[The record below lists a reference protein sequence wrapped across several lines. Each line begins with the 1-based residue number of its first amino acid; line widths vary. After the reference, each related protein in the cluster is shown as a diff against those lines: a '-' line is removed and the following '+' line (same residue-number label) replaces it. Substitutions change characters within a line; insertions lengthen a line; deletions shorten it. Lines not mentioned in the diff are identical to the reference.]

1 MGLYSVFLALG
12 QIVGAFVGA
21 AAAELWALDGILVAT
36 LLLMAVALLP
46 LARLRRFE
54 LTVGGAPIDEPE
66 LEGGTPALAGAAL
79 PVDDGGSDAAA
90 PKRGG

>member
-12 QIVGAFVGA
+12 QISGAFVGA
-21 AAAELWALDGILVAT
+21 AAAEVWALDGILAAT

-54 LTVGGAPIDEPE
+54 LEVEGTPVPGPQSEPGAPV
-66 LEGGTPALAGAAL
+66 LVGAAT
-79 PVDDGGSDAAA
+79 PRDDGQAEVLPPG
-90 PKRGG
+90 RGG